1 MTDAAGDDDLLLR
14 YSRQILLP
22 GIGAEGQDRLA
33 AAHAVIMG
41 LGGLGSPIA
50 AYLAAAGVG
59 RLTLVDFDH
68 VDLSN
73 LQRQILHGQADIGRL
88 KVDSAADSVF
98 RLNPA
103 CRVDRIPD
111 RLAQETL
118 QRLFGVADVILD
130 GTDNFASRAL
140 INRAAV
146 AAGTPL
152 VSGAVIRFEGQLTT
166 FDFRDPEAACYHC
179 LYGDGEELGETC
191 SESGVLASLP
201 GVIGSLQATEALKL
215 LIGLPTLAGR
225 LLLVDGISM
234 SFRTLGLTRDPGC
247 PVCGARA
254 RAATG
259 SAPGP
264 TRLPKVA
271 ASRRTP

>member
-1 MTDAAGDDDLLLR
+1 MKDEAGNDALLLR

-22 GIGAEGQDRLA
+22 GIGAQGQDRLT
-33 AAHAVIMG
+33 AAHAVVMG

-59 RLTLVDFDH
+59 RLTLVDFDR

-88 KVDSAADSVF
+88 KVDSAADSV
-98 RLNPA
+98 RGLNPG
-103 CRVDRIPD
+103 CRVHRIAA
-111 RLAQETL
+111 RLDHAAL
-118 QRLFGVADVILD
+118 RDLFAGADVILD
-130 GTDNFASRAL
+130 GTDNFTSRAL
-140 INRAAV
+140 INRAAL

-166 FDFRDPEAACYHC
+166 FDFRQPEAACYHC
-179 LYGDGEELGETC
+179 LYGDGEELAETC

-225 LLLVDGISM
+225 LLLVDGLAM
-234 SFRTLGLTRDPGC
+234 SFRSLRLSRDPGC
-247 PVCGARA
+247 PVCSPSA
-254 RAATG
+254 RAATA
-259 SAPGP
+259 APPPDPVG
-264 TRLPKVA
+264 
-271 ASRRTP
+271 